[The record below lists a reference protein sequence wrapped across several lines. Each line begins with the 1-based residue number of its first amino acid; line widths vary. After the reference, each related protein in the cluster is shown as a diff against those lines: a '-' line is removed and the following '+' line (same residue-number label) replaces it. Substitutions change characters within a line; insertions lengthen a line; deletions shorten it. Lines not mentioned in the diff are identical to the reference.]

1 MGNFERKGERGEN
14 KKTCQSN
21 GEALWAE
28 IEHVRVL
35 HVYLI
40 SFEYRI
46 SCIYGPLDKTHTDI
60 MRKCSFITAGVRVQ
74 ALTVSPFGHTCLCQK
89 VRSVK

>member
-28 IEHVRVL
+28 IEHVGVL

-46 SCIYGPLDKTHTDI
+46 SCIYGLLDKTHTDI

-74 ALTVSPFGHTCLCQK
+74 ALTVSPFGHACLSLK

>member
-1 MGNFERKGERGEN
+1 MGGGGIFEGKGERGEN

-28 IEHVRVL
+28 IEHVGVL

-60 MRKCSFITAGVRVQ
+60 MRERFLHRCAGMRGR
-74 ALTVSPFGHTCLCQK
+74 ALTVSPSGLTCL
-89 VRSVK
+89 

>member
-1 MGNFERKGERGEN
+1 MGEMGIFERKGERGEN

-21 GEALWAE
+21 GETVWAE
-28 IEHVRVL
+28 IERLGAL

-46 SCIYGPLDKTHTDI
+46 SRIYGPLDKTRTDI
-60 MRKCSFITAGVRVQ
+60 MRELFLGAEEEPGCER
-74 ALTVSPFGHTCLCQK
+74 
-89 VRSVK
+89 